1 MQNNPYDTRKY
12 GKKKKKKFVL
22 NSSQSDVCA
31 SPSKSEG
38 IATMEDWSKVS
49 LSDVS
54 KFFKAKDGED
64 NSLSSILEIQLP
76 SINSTDSI
84 SCISSLDPQLDQS
97 SSQYSNTSE
106 NDRDVE
112 KLETDKCKVHG
123 LQILKNCKI
132 ISQWQWSKLLGLAF
146 VIGGIIMGVSAATIY
161 AVRMEANSSYNRAN
175 NSSFGRQFRNMIN
188 IRSNLI
194 DPDTPAKFNA
204 WRSSLGDE
212 WILAF
217 SDEFNCENISFY
229 PGDDQ
234 FWEAVDIH
242 YAATENMEWLDPSHV
257 TTKEG
262 FLRITMDNITSHKLN
277 YTSGMIQSWNKLCFT
292 QGYVETSIRMP
303 GTKRAIGLWP
313 AFWALGNLGRAGY
326 MASTDGT
333 WPYSYDTCDLGVTAN
348 QSSADGLSSLPGQK
362 LNSCICSGEDHP
374 NPGTARSAPEIDIM
388 EGLYDN
394 YAQTFNIAPFDIW
407 RYPDY
412 DHIAITNF
420 STTAMNSFMG
430 TPYQEAISA
439 VISTNPAWYDKGNF
453 VKFGMEYRS
462 DMKNRMEN
470 YINFYVNDQMTFRIT
485 EGAFHPEGNIDWR
498 VIPKEPMS
506 LIINLGLSKA
516 WSKVELDTIQFP
528 VYLDVDYVR
537 IYQPKDKINLTCDPE
552 KYPTYD
558 YIKKHYNAYSNANL
572 TSWKMAGYEFPKY
585 SLDKKCSEK

>member
-1 MQNNPYDTRKY
+1 
-12 GKKKKKKFVL
+12 
-22 NSSQSDVCA
+22 
-31 SPSKSEG
+31 
-38 IATMEDWSKVS
+38 
-49 LSDVS
+49 
-54 KFFKAKDGED
+54 
-64 NSLSSILEIQLP
+64 
-76 SINSTDSI
+76 
-84 SCISSLDPQLDQS
+84 
-97 SSQYSNTSE
+97 
-106 NDRDVE
+106 
-112 KLETDKCKVHG
+112 
-123 LQILKNCKI
+123 
-132 ISQWQWSKLLGLAF
+132 
-146 VIGGIIMGVSAATIY
+146 
-161 AVRMEANSSYNRAN
+161 
-175 NSSFGRQFRNMIN
+175 
-188 IRSNLI
+188 
-194 DPDTPAKFNA
+194 
-204 WRSSLGDE
+204 
-212 WILAF
+212 
-217 SDEFNCENISFY
+217 
-229 PGDDQ
+229 
-234 FWEAVDIH
+234 
-242 YAATENMEWLDPSHV
+242 
-257 TTKEG
+257 
-262 FLRITMDNITSHKLN
+262 MDNITSHKLN

-552 KYPTYD
+552 KYPTYN